1 MIPINEY
8 SSQDIINWKKTNVI
22 CLAIKIENNIL
33 SYKRI
38 NNNYIERAEAIIE
51 MITDTLKKYKIND
64 VELYITLS
72 DKPINNPYFLHF
84 SRTTN
89 SNINTI
95 PNFSFY
101 EWKDA
106 KLGNFFTIKDDIL
119 KNTIDWDNKLNKIMW
134 SGINSHDI
142 RKRMNEFKTNELYEY
157 NLCDLTGKY
166 YDLKDHGNY
175 KYLLDLEGVGYSG
188 RFPYLALTGSCVILI
203 ENSDPDRDYKLYYDE
218 HFIEDVHYLK
228 VRYNQEEEISSTVK
242 CRCQGHP
249 LSEGGLN
256 LANLTC
262 SVCALA
268 PHGIHNKILDK
279 ISKNNCK
286 KIGEDCRQVA
296 INLFNK
302 ENILSYMSIL
312 LNYYAKYY
320 VNTTEL
326 YNPDLIYN
334 FTYLTN
340 NIKKKLLNK
349 FK

>member
-1 MIPINEY
+1 MIPINNY
-8 SSQDIINWKKTNVI
+8 SSQDIITWKKTNVI
-22 CLAIKIENNIL
+22 CLAIKIENNVL

-38 NNNYIERAEAIIE
+38 NNNYIERAEAVIE
-51 MITDTLKKYKIND
+51 MIKDTLQKYKVND

-106 KLGNFFTIKDDIL
+106 KLGNFYTIKNDIL
-119 KNTIDWDNKLNKIMW
+119 ANTINWNNKQNKIMW

-142 RKRMNEFKTNELYEY
+142 RKRMNELKTNDFYEY
-157 NLCDLTGKY
+157 NLCDITGKY
-166 YDLKDHGNY
+166 YNLKDHGNY

-203 ENSDPDRDYKLYYDE
+203 ENSNPDRDYKLYYDK

-228 VRYNQEEEISSTVK
+228 VRYDHNEEISS
-242 CRCQGHP
+242 
-249 LSEGGLN
+249 
-256 LANLTC
+256 
-262 SVCALA
+262 
-268 PHGIHNKILDK
+268 IHNKILDK

-320 VNTTEL
+320 VNTTEV

-340 NIKKKLLNK
+340 NIKKRLLNK

>member
-1 MIPINEY
+1 MIPINKY

-33 SYKRI
+33 SYERI

-51 MITDTLKKYKIND
+51 MIKDTLKKYKIND
-64 VELYITLS
+64 VELYITLC
-72 DKPINNPYFLHF
+72 DKPLNNPYFLHF

-89 SNINTI
+89 CPINTI

-119 KNTIDWDNKLNKIMW
+119 KNNIDWNNKLNKIMW

-175 KYLLDLEGVGYSG
+175 KYLLDMEGIGYSG

-218 HFIEDVHYLK
+218 YFIEDVHYLK
-228 VRYNQEEEISSTVK
+228 VRYDPKEEISSTVK
-242 CRCQGHP
+242 CRCQDHP
-249 LSEGGLN
+249 LSEDGLN

-262 SVCALA
+262 TLA
-268 PHGIHNKILDK
+268 HHGIHQKILDK
-279 ISKNNCK
+279 INTSNCK
-286 KIGEDCRQVA
+286 KIAEDCKQVA

-302 ENILSYMSIL
+302 ENILSYMASL

-320 VNTTEL
+320 INTSEI
-326 YNPDLIYN
+326 YNSDLIHN

-340 NIKKKLLNK
+340 NVKKRLINK

>member
-1 MIPINEY
+1 MITINKY
-8 SSQDIINWKKTNVI
+8 SSQDILNWQTTSVI

-51 MITDTLKKYKIND
+51 MIKDTLSKYDVDN

-72 DKPINNPYFLHF
+72 DKPLNNPYFLHF

-89 SNINTI
+89 CPINTI

-119 KNTIDWDNKLNKIMW
+119 NNKIEWNNKQDKIMW
-134 SGINSHDI
+134 SGINSNDI
-142 RKRMNEFKTNELYEY
+142 RKRMNELEKDDSYEY
-157 NLCDLTGKY
+157 NLCDITGKY

-175 KYLLDLEGVGYSG
+175 KYLLDMEGIGYSG

-203 ENSDPDRDYKLYYDE
+203 ENSNPDRDYKLYYDE

-228 VRYNQEEEISSTVK
+228 VRYNQEEEISS
-242 CRCQGHP
+242 
-249 LSEGGLN
+249 
-256 LANLTC
+256 
-262 SVCALA
+262 
-268 PHGIHNKILDK
+268 IHKKILDK
-279 ISKNNCK
+279 INNNNCK

-302 ENILSYMSIL
+302 DNILAYMAFT

-320 VNTTEL
+320 VNTSEI
-326 YNPDLIYN
+326 YNPNLIYN
-334 FTYLTN
+334 FTNLTN
-340 NIKKKLLNK
+340 NVKKRLINK